1 MRGSRPILYAVLC
14 AASCA
19 TGSAEFT
26 NITPYSGTI
35 ELHGDDGRAMA
46 KARELMAKNC
56 GAGNYNVLQDSMDG
70 GVHRVSFQCTN
81 PGLTPAH
88 PDGSGLP
95 PPPPPR

>member
-1 MRGSRPILYAVLC
+1 MRRLTLVLVATS

-19 TGSAEFT
+19 HGSAEFT
-26 NITPYSGTI
+26 NLTPYSGTI
-35 ELHGDDGRAMA
+35 ELHGDTGKAMDE
-46 KARELMAKNC
+46 ARTLMANNC
-56 GAGNYNVLQDSMDG
+56 GRGNYTVQQDWNDG

-88 PDGSGLP
+88 PEGIGPPP